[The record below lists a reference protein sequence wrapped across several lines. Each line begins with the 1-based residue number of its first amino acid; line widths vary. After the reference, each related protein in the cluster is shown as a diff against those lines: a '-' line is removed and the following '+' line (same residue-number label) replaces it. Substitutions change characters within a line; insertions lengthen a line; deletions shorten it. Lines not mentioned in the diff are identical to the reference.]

1 MSDKMSKPKALLFVL
16 TVMLSNVCVMADC
29 VIYPIT
35 NYIYGA
41 YPESVGTVNWILS
54 GPCLLLCLSSLA
66 APVILKRI
74 SRKQLLVFAAF
85 LFIIGGVGN
94 LFAFESVLPFA
105 VCRSV
110 VGISQ
115 GLTNVVAV
123 AILADAYADEAKR
136 AKMLGYFNASMNIV
150 GMICSYI
157 CGKMATVSWQTPFK
171 LYWISIPILIMTV
184 LFVPDFQKDTDLEQK
199 EEALEESLHKDEAKG
214 LGADFWK
221 LMIPAIIF
229 FTAAMINA
237 YFGAVWAEEGGFYDS
252 VWQGTAGSVGQIVSF
267 ILASLSGAIY
277 LKARKAMPVFAGF
290 LQIIAFALMIFFPG
304 EIVIMVNAF
313 FTNAGYILMFCYAYA
328 VVPDIVPASKTD
340 LAFGFVTAA
349 YSFGSFLDTYVA
361 TLFMSFTG
369 GSYTAALPIIMGV
382 FILDT
387 LLYIVLTFAGKRK
400 NSLDN

>member
-1 MSDKMSKPKALLFVL
+1 MSGKMSKTKALLFVF

-41 YPESVGTVNWILS
+41 YPENVGAVNWILS
-54 GPCLLLCLSSLA
+54 GPCLLLCLSSLV
-66 APVILKRI
+66 APAILKKI
-74 SRKQLLVFAAF
+74 SRKQLLVFAAV

-94 LFAFESVLPFA
+94 LFAFESVLLFA
-105 VCRSV
+105 VCRTV

-136 AKMLGYFNASMNIV
+136 AKMLGYFNASMNVV

-157 CGKMATVSWQTPFK
+157 CGKMAAVSWQTPFK

-199 EEALEESLHKDEAKG
+199 EETLAENLSKDESKG

-237 YFGAVWAEEGGFYDS
+237 YFGAVWAEEGGFYDP

-267 ILASLSGAIY
+267 ILASLSGSVY
-277 LKARKAMPVFAGF
+277 LKTRKAMPVFAGLF
-290 LQIIAFALMIFFPG
+290 QIIAFALMIFFPG
-304 EIVIMVNAF
+304 KSVIMVNTF
-313 FTNAGYILMFCYAYA
+313 LTNAGYIFMFCYVYA

-340 LAFGFVTAA
+340 LAFGLVTAA
-349 YSFGSFLDTYVA
+349 YSLGSFLATYVA
-361 TLFMSFTG
+361 TLCMTFTG
-369 GSYTAALPIIMGV
+369 GSYTATLPIIMGV
-382 FILDT
+382 FIVDT
-387 LLYIVLTFAGKRK
+387 LLYVILTFTGKNK
-400 NSLDN
+400 KTI